1 MAIQSNPYPL
11 RVDKLLMQKFK
22 VIAAMHG
29 RSVNKEI
36 EFTLRTVVDSYEAE
50 HGEISVSIDE

>member
-1 MAIQSNPYPL
+1 MAVQSNPYPL
-11 RVDKLLMQKFK
+11 RIDKVLMQKFK

-36 EFTLRTVVDSYEAE
+36 EFTIRNIIEDYERE
-50 HGEISVSIDE
+50 HGEITVSLDE